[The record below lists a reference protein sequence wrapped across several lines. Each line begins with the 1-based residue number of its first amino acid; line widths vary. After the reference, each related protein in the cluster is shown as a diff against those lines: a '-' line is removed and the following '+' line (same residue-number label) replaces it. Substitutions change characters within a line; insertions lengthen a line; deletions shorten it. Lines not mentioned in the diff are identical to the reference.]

1 MIEPTE
7 SEDKAELDRYCDSLI
22 AIKQEIEQIAKGQL
36 HIDLYKNAPHT
47 QAVLMADIWDRPY
60 SREQAGWPKPW
71 CLSTRKVWPSCGR
84 IDDSFGDRNL
94 VCMCPSVEELAHQ

>member
-22 AIKQEIEQIAKGQL
+22 AIRKEIEQISKGQL

-47 QAVLMADIWDRPY
+47 QNVLMADHWERPY
-60 SREQAGWPKPW
+60 SREQAGWPMPW
-71 CLSTRKVWPSCGR
+71 CISQRKLWPSCGR

-94 VCMCPSVEELAHQ
+94 VCMCPSVDTMAN